1 MLVTIIVI
9 LLVLLLG
16 IGILL
21 VVLTPRLREAQV
33 LQQRLETWAEGQK
46 DEDLDPI
53 LHSSFS
59 DLPWLD
65 ELLKKM
71 PWVFRLDRLRQQAG
85 SATPIGT
92 WLFLS
97 ITLGF
102 LLGALGYA
110 IVHLPFLLALGL
122 CGLGT
127 FVPFLYLSHLRKK
140 RTQMFQE
147 QLPEALDMLTRTIQ
161 AGHALVMG
169 MKLVGEEFS
178 DPLGPEFKRT
188 VEQVSRWGIPFPE
201 AMKSMSQRID
211 SLDLKYFVIA
221 LIIQR
226 EAGGA
231 LTEILSSLSNLIR
244 KRFELQDRVRALS
257 AEGKISAVILFALP
271 ILLALAM
278 SVINPSYIGLL
289 ITHDTGQ
296 TMAIFGLT
304 LMGLGGLVIKKMI
317 SLKV

>member
-1 MLVTIIVI
+1 MLGVIIII

-16 IGILL
+16 IGFLL
-21 VVLTPRLREAQV
+21 VVVTPRLREAQA
-33 LQQRLETWAEGQK
+33 LQQRLETWAKDQK

-53 LHSSFS
+53 LHTRLS

-71 PWVFRLDRLRQQAG
+71 SWVFRLDRLRQQAG
-85 SATPIGT
+85 SPTPIGT
-92 WLFLS
+92 WLSLS
-97 ITLGF
+97 IALGF
-102 LLGALGYA
+102 LLGGIGYV
-110 IVHLPFLLALGL
+110 IVNLPFILALVL
-122 CGLGT
+122 FGLGT
-127 FVPFLYLSHLRKK
+127 FAPFVYLSVLRKR
-140 RTQMFQE
+140 RTQVFQE
-147 QLPEALDMLTRTIQ
+147 QLPEALDMLVRTIQ
-161 AGHALVMG
+161 AGHALIMG

-178 DPLGPEFKRT
+178 DPLGQEFKRT

-201 AMKSMSQRID
+201 AMKSMATRID

-231 LTEILSSLSNLIR
+231 LTEILSGLSDIIR
-244 KRFELQDRVRALS
+244 KRFDLQDRVRALS

-271 ILLALAM
+271 ILLALVM
-278 SVINPSYIGLL
+278 FVINPSYMGLL
-289 ITHDTGQ
+289 LTHETGQ
-296 TMAIFGLT
+296 NLTVFGLT
-304 LMGLGGLVIKKMI
+304 LMIVGALVIKKMI